1 MVVASSST
9 PSALTRVG
17 AAAAGVALG
26 VVVVLIALPNL
37 RRPGWFS
44 GSLIFWAPLALLL
57 ITFAVLCWWFAL
69 RGDRAESRAAIRATW
84 KGGVWVGAASFALGF
99 IGPLVIWPDGNL
111 GPLLGIL
118 LTGPL
123 GFVCGALGGVILDA
137 RGSRLRLS

>member
-9 PSALTRVG
+9 PSALKRVG
-17 AAAAGVALG
+17 AAAAGLALS

-44 GSLIFWAPLALLL
+44 ESLIFWAPLALLL
-57 ITFAVLCWWFAL
+57 ITLAALCWWFAL
-69 RGDRAESRAAIRATW
+69 RGDRAESREAIGATW
-84 KGGVWVGAASFALGF
+84 KGGVWVGTPSFAAGF
-99 IGPLVIWPDGNL
+99 IGPVLIWPDGNL

-123 GFVCGALGGVILDA
+123 GFVCGALGALGF
-137 RGSRLRLS
+137 RKLRASP